1 MEVCKITV
9 SHSFEKWNFYAP
21 MLPKILFTFVHLH
34 LPSACYSIRH
44 WPIVHLLPIKC
55 NVFKA
60 RKMFY
65 KVNNYSISRLQSVF
79 RSSISARVPSLCCSG
94 HQCPTKEPCFKEGFL
109 YQNSMAS
116 LTYFFEEEAIEF
128 CPIDLLRHCPQ
139 KPYLRD
145 LNNYN

>member
-1 MEVCKITV
+1 MFGRFLAAFVAWSGSTCKWKLCKITV
-9 SHSFEKWNFYAP
+9 SHSFKKWNFYAP

-65 KVNNYSISRLQSVF
+65 KVNNYSLSRLQSVF
-79 RSSISARVPSLCCSG
+79 RSSISARVHTLFCLEHECRHILKKVFVSKIYGLPI
-94 HQCPTKEPCFKEGFL
+94 Q
-109 YQNSMAS
+109 
-116 LTYFFEEEAIEF
+116 YF
-128 CPIDLLRHCPQ
+128 
-139 KPYLRD
+139 
-145 LNNYN
+145 

>member
-79 RSSISARVPSLCCSG
+79 RSSISARVPTLCCSG
-94 HQCPTKEPCFKEGFL
+94 HQCRRRNRTLKKASCIKILWHPSPIFFWRAGHRVL
-109 YQNSMAS
+109 SSRILNSHFMS
-116 LTYFFEEEAIEF
+116 SI
-128 CPIDLLRHCPQ
+128 
-139 KPYLRD
+139 
-145 LNNYN
+145 

>member
-1 MEVCKITV
+1 MCIYLSKLWLQIFKDHILRVVAQNRTFLFIIIRCLGGFLAAFVAWSGSTCKWKLCKITV
-9 SHSFEKWNFYAP
+9 SHSFKKWNFYAP

-65 KVNNYSISRLQSVF
+65 KVNNYSLSRL
-79 RSSISARVPSLCCSG
+79 
-94 HQCPTKEPCFKEGFL
+94 
-109 YQNSMAS
+109 
-116 LTYFFEEEAIEF
+116 
-128 CPIDLLRHCPQ
+128 
-139 KPYLRD
+139 
-145 LNNYN
+145 